1 MMDKEAFIMDL
12 DFLLI
17 YIGNDCILADKFW
30 KHLMLNSLKQQC
42 NCRSK
47 TVVHR
52 ATTTWRT

>member
-52 ATTTWRT
+52 ATTT